1 MAWDGKELYVSA
13 DGTVMAAA
21 SILQRALVCLPLF
34 YGAARLRRGLSES
47 HTSAPWGVAA
57 DGVAFLRCQKS
68 LG

>member
-1 MAWDGKELYVSA
+1 
-13 DGTVMAAA
+13 MAAA